1 MKAVIWKYVLV
12 PGSNVLILPRT
23 SRALSVGWQDED
35 LVMWV
40 LLPDPGFTHQLFE
53 RSFLA
58 VVTGEEFDRLNTDE
72 YVGTAMYGSEGGLTA
87 HVFEVK
93 S

>member
-1 MKAVIWKYVLV
+1 
-12 PGSNVLILPRT
+12 
-23 SRALSVGWQDED
+23 
-35 LVMWV
+35 
-40 LLPDPGFTHQLFE
+40 
-53 RSFLA
+53 LA
-58 VVTGEEFDRLNTDE
+58 VVTGEEFDRSNTDE